1 MLDADNLESTIYE
14 SDETWLLELYA
25 PWCGHCKTLRPE
37 WAKLATRMKG
47 VAKVAKIDASIHRKF
62 DSVYGLKGYPH
73 VVLIPAGPKDQKIY
87 YTHEGARTVDSLEE
101 WALEKIK
108 QNKGFLVERLTN
120 EEKWLENCVSL
131 NVPLCIIT
139 FLPKII
145 DSSEEERQVYLE
157 VIRGVLFP
165 SLRPLTTSETN
176 PSASSGPRPATTKN
190 CKTNS
195 VFTPASLR
203 SC

>member
-37 WAKLATRMKG
+37 WAKLATKMKG

-157 VIRGVLFP
+157 VIRGVLFA

-195 VFTPASLR
+195 VFTPDSLR

>member
-165 SLRPLTTSETN
+165 SLRPSTTSETN

-195 VFTPASLR
+195 VFTPDSLR